1 MKASHNQRATAL
13 FNFAHYP
20 DRTERRVH
28 PCGYDGILRKFRDNV
43 DLEVVS

>member
-1 MKASHNQRATAL
+1 MKADHNQRATTL

-20 DRTERRVH
+20 DRTERRFH
-28 PCGYDGILRKFRDNV
+28 PCGYDGIVRKLCDNV